1 MEQNAFDLLAQP
13 IQRILWQMK
22 WTTLRPIQADA
33 IRLIRQTAKDVIIAA
48 QTASGKTEAAFLP
61 ILSHLCES
69 PGASVRA
76 MYVGPLK
83 ALINDQFRRLEDLC
97 EHATIPVFRWH
108 GDVSASQKQKLVSQ
122 PSGVL
127 LITPESLE
135 SLFVNRSSRMRA
147 LFNDLAFVV
156 IDELHAF
163 LGSERGRH
171 LRSLLY
177 RLERLTSQ
185 PYRMVGL
192 SATLGDPKQSARWM
206 RQDNRD
212 QVSIISQDSGE
223 KTVKYRIFGYTVRQ
237 SGEPGQQ
244 SGPEGLDAV
253 AEDVFQACAGTKNLV
268 FANRKDHV
276 EMLADLLN
284 KICAAKGRQ
293 REYLVHHGSL
303 SKEIREETEHFM
315 RDKRPM
321 TTLCSA
327 TLELGID
334 IGNVAATGQI
344 GAPWS
349 VSSLVQ
355 RLGRSG
361 RGEGEPS
368 VMRVYIIEDEPA
380 TESGIT
386 DQLYT
391 DLLQAAA
398 MTELMLDKWVEP
410 PNSDELDLSTLVQ
423 QMLSVLAETGGI
435 RAERLYER
443 LVMRGGFRS
452 VDVQLFTSVL
462 RSIAQHDLIEQMP
475 TGDLIL
481 GLEGQRIVEKYDFY
495 SAFMSPEE
503 YRVSYD
509 GNPIGSLPSLYIP
522 EPGDHI
528 VLAGRRWQIDMVDH
542 DRKEIAVKPARGRK
556 PPRFTG
562 GAGEIHPRVRQKM
575 QDVLRGDKPLPY
587 LNEKACIMLDHARHS
602 AHEAGLFKRQVLSP
616 SQNTS
621 IWFTWTG
628 TRVQRTLMMMG
639 IHAGLRASD
648 LGVALDFQNPAD
660 EVRAKYASVLNHPPG
675 PLVLASLIPTKMRRK
690 YDCYLDEA
698 LLVHSLAES
707 ALDVEGAT
715 AAAGAMVQED
725 GRGAF

>member
-1 MEQNAFDLLAQP
+1 MGQNAFDLLAQP

-33 IRLIRQTAKDVIIAA
+33 IRLIRQTSADVIIAA

-61 ILSHLCES
+61 VLSCLCEL
-69 PGASVRA
+69 PGTSVRA

-97 EHATIPVFRWH
+97 EHADIPVFRWH
-108 GDVSASQKQKLVSQ
+108 GDVSASQKQKLVEQ

-163 LGSERGRH
+163 LGNERGRH

-177 RLERLTSQ
+177 RLQRFISK

-192 SATLGDPKQSARWM
+192 SATLGDPMQSARWM
-206 RQDNRD
+206 RQDNQD
-212 QVSIISQDSGE
+212 QVSILSQDSGE
-223 KTVKYRIFGYTVRQ
+223 KTIKYRILGYMVRQ
-237 SGEPGQQ
+237 SGEPGRQ
-244 SGPEGLDAV
+244 SVPEGLDAV
-253 AEDVFQACAGTKNLV
+253 AEDVFQACAGTKNLI

-284 KICAAKGRQ
+284 KLCIARGRQ

-361 RGEGEPS
+361 RGAGEPS

-380 TESGIT
+380 VESGIT

-398 MTELMLDKWVEP
+398 MTELMLEKWVEP
-410 PNSDELDLSTLVQ
+410 PNLDELDLSTLVQ
-423 QMLSVLAETGGI
+423 QILSVLAETGGI
-435 RAERLYER
+435 RADRLYER
-443 LVMRGGFRS
+443 LVTNGVFRR
-452 VDVQLFTSVL
+452 VDVELFTCVL
-462 RSIAQHDLIEQMP
+462 RRIAQHDLIEQMP

-509 GNPIGSLPSLYIP
+509 GSPIGSLPSLYIP

-542 DRKEIAVKPARGRK
+542 DHREIAVKPAKGRK

-562 GAGEIHPRVRQKM
+562 GTGEIHPRVRQKM
-575 QDVLRGDKPLPY
+575 RDVLRDDKALAY
-587 LNEKACIMLDHARHS
+587 LNDTARSMLEHARHR
-602 AHEAGLFKRQVLSP
+602 AHIAGIFDHPLLSP

-628 TRVQRTLMMMG
+628 TRIQRTLMMMG
-639 IHAGLRASD
+639 LHAGLHVSD
-648 LGVALDFQNPAD
+648 LGIALEFQHAPD
-660 EVRAKYASVLNHPPG
+660 EVKSRYASVLDHPPG
-675 PLVLASLIPTKMRRK
+675 PLVLASLIPTKIRRK
-690 YDCYLDEA
+690 YDCYLDEE
-698 LLVHSLAES
+698 LLIHSLAES
-707 ALDVEGAT
+707 ALEVDGAI
-715 AAAGAMVQED
+715 AVVQSML
-725 GRGAF
+725 